1 MQNGGEQVSVP
12 LPALP
17 QIEDGREAWVAWLAT
32 HLQRTWPAATV
43 RADASRFDRP
53 GTRRGITPDVEFWYP
68 NAAGVRQLLHLYR
81 ILPAGDHPGWESL
94 DAHALDELAALLAYC
109 RTNGRQLTL
118 VVPDRSLNREEIE
131 ALDAA
136 LEGTLSPM
144 LFEVPSYQI
153 E

>member
-1 MQNGGEQVSVP
+1 MAGIVP
-12 LPALP
+12 LP
-17 QIEDGREAWVAWLAT
+17 QIEEGREAWVAWLAA

-43 RADASRFDRP
+43 RATAPGFARP
-53 GTRRGITPDVEFWYP
+53 GTRRGVVPDAEFWYP
-68 NAAGVRQLLHLYR
+68 NAAGVPQLLHLYR
-81 ILPAGDHPGWESL
+81 ILPAGAHAGWETL
-94 DAHALDELAALLAYC
+94 DALALDELAALLAYC

-136 LEGTLSPM
+136 LEGTVSPM

-153 E
+153 A